1 MKPPPGAYR
10 LSPVPPKPG
19 TRMDIVVDETGCD
32 TPHGRMTWFDPPG
45 LFKRVGVVPVF
56 GIAFDALAAGR
67 FVNGSDEG
75 PFTAAPAPP

>member
-45 LFKRVGVVPVF
+45 VFKRPGTVPEF
-56 GIAFDALAAGR
+56 GMIFDTLTAGR
-67 FVNGSDEG
+67 YVLGSDYA
-75 PFTAAPAPP
+75 PFTAAAL